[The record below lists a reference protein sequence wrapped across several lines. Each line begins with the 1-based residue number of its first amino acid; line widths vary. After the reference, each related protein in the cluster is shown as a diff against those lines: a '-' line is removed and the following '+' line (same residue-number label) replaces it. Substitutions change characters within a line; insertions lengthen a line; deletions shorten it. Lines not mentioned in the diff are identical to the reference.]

1 MAPRASADVVIA
13 REPEANPRLHG
24 LLLTWDPALLE
35 QFIDA
40 ANHIV
45 PIEQPDLAQSQWLSE
60 PQGSLTTEGFLQDT
74 MTFLSE
80 SAGGY
85 TGNILS
91 PLTPAQSNALSR
103 KMGQMEMDPFMQ
115 ACAKKLPT
123 GSCLVTG
130 TLFFQDPATDGVP
143 TNLPSPPSPHRQIFV

>member
-1 MAPRASADVVIA
+1 MAPRASADVVTI
-13 REPEANPRLHG
+13 REPVANPGLHG
-24 LLLTWDPALLE
+24 LLLTWDAALLD
-35 QFIDA
+35 QFISA
-40 ANHIV
+40 ANTVV
-45 PIEQPDLAQSQWLSE
+45 PVEQPDLELSPWLTE
-60 PQGSLTTEGFLQDT
+60 PRGSLTAEGFLQGT
-74 MTFLSE
+74 MTYLSE

-85 TGNILS
+85 HGNILS

-103 KMGQMEMDPFMQ
+103 RMGQMEMDPFMQ
-115 ACAKKLPT
+115 ACAKKLPS

>member
-1 MAPRASADVVIA
+1 MAPRASADIVTA
-13 REPEANPRLHG
+13 REPAANSRLHG
-24 LLLTWDPALLE
+24 LLLTWDPTLLD

-40 ANHIV
+40 ANDVV
-45 PIEQPDLAQSQWLSE
+45 PVEQPHLELSQWLTE
-60 PQGSLTTEGFLQDT
+60 PRGSLTTEGFLQDT
-74 MTFLSE
+74 MTYLSE

-85 TGNILS
+85 RGNILS

-103 KMGQMEMDPFMQ
+103 RMGQMGMDPFMQ
-115 ACAKKLPT
+115 ACAKKLPA